1 MHLQD
6 QFVNRDFVTI
16 DPSDILMIGRSA
28 LIGNFLMI
36 GRSAPIGILFFVNW
50 EAELVGT
57 FFDKLDISTFVSRV
71 SFLVSRFLFLV
82 SRISFLVSRFSFS
95 EISNRVAQ
103 GKKIMSIR
111 FSDFVI

>member
-1 MHLQD
+1 
-6 QFVNRDFVTI
+6 
-16 DPSDILMIGRSA
+16 
-28 LIGNFLMI
+28 MI

-57 FFDKLDISTFVSRV
+57 FFDKLDISTFVSRF

-95 EISNRVAQ
+95 EISNRVVQ
-103 GKKIMSIR
+103 GEKIMSIR

>member
-1 MHLQD
+1 MGFYFL
-6 QFVNRDFVTI
+6 
-16 DPSDILMIGRSA
+16 SIGRS
-28 LIGNFLMI
+28 
-36 GRSAPIGILFFVNW
+36 
-50 EAELVGT
+50 ELVGT

-71 SFLVSRFLFLV
+71 SFLVFRFSFLV